1 MQCFF
6 VLAYWNN
13 AATRRMYLDRIMT
26 QMQSNVKKHCL
37 DHQLALPDEI
47 TTMLCAAFSNMGRLV
62 PHVTWF
68 SKFLV
73 NVMAPAMTKPY
84 IDNVFPMLRQLCAI
98 VRIDCSHRTTKNRR
112 EKETYEVFDPKTKKL
127 VTKV

>member
-1 MQCFF
+1 MGI
-6 VLAYWNN
+6 
-13 AATRRMYLDRIMT
+13 T
-26 QMQSNVKKHCL
+26 KKL
-37 DHQLALPDEI
+37 I
-47 TTMLCAAFSNMGRLV
+47 TTTPKL
-62 PHVTWF
+62 
-68 SKFLV
+68 
-73 NVMAPAMTKPY
+73 MTKPY